1 MVEVTVEQQIL
12 GEIRGLG
19 KSVDKIERN
28 QEMMSIK
35 LLGGLDEDTKHGRL
49 PIVETKVE
57 DHGVR
62 IELLERNLIRWKAY
76 ALAAAAIGGVMGSV
90 ASTILHGLLALM
102 GKS

>member
-28 QEMMSIK
+28 QELMSVK

-49 PIVETKVE
+49 PIVETKVD
-57 DHGVR
+57 DHDSR
-62 IELLERNLIRWKAY
+62 IESLELDRVRWKAY
-76 ALAAAAIGGVMGSV
+76 AIAAAAIGGVMGSV
-90 ASTILHGLLALM
+90 ASSLIHAALAVL
-102 GKS
+102 GKN